1 MEPRRGVKC
10 VHLGTMQKEKPMLKR
25 LSLALV
31 LAYAS
36 TSAPALTVVAFDRTL
51 VSDPGFEKVQR
62 TCPKGTRWHL
72 TNKRCEKD

>member
-1 MEPRRGVKC
+1 
-10 VHLGTMQKEKPMLKR
+10 MLKR

-36 TSAPALTVVAFDRTL
+36 TFAPAIVVFDRTL

-62 TCPKGTRWHL
+62 TCPKGTRWHS
-72 TNKRCEKD
+72 TNRRCEKD